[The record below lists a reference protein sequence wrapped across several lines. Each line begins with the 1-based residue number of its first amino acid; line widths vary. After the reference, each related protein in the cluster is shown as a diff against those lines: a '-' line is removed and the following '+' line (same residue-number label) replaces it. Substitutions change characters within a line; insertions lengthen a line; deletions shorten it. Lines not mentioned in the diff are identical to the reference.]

1 MMTVAEVQA
10 DIVKRFTFFSQWEE
24 RYQYLIQMGR
34 KLEKIDESEMLDD
47 NLIPGCQSQ
56 VWLVVSQEGDQF
68 HFKADADSVIVRGL
82 IALLLKVYEGR
93 TADEILNAPLDFLA
107 EIGLNEHLSPTRSN
121 GLASMIKTI
130 HQKVSG

>member
-1 MMTVAEVQA
+1 MTVAEVQA

-34 KLEKIDESEMLDD
+34 KLEKIDESEMKDD

-56 VWLVVSQEGDQF
+56 VWLVVSQEGDLF
-68 HFKADADSVIVRGL
+68 HFKADADSVIVRGM

-93 TADEILNAPLDFLA
+93 T
-107 EIGLNEHLSPTRSN
+107 
-121 GLASMIKTI
+121 
-130 HQKVSG
+130 